1 MSRLRITKILILL
14 AAIVP
19 LERLAW
25 KAFHDG
31 LGANPVE
38 VITHSTGDWTLILIL
53 TTLSIT
59 PLRKLTKQYWLIGVR
74 RMIGLFAF
82 FYGCLH
88 FTTYIW
94 LDKSFDVHE
103 MIKDVYKR
111 PFITA
116 GFTAFVLMIPLALTS
131 TKGWIRR
138 LGKNWQRL
146 HRLIYVTGIAAV
158 IHYIWLVK
166 ADLRKPLQYAFV
178 LGVLLLY
185 RVVVW
190 VSEARRKMTPAART
204 PRPAEVTEV

>member
-1 MSRLRITKILILL
+1 MSRLRITKVLIFL
-14 AAIVP
+14 AAFVP
-19 LERLAW
+19 LERLVW
-25 KAFHDG
+25 KFFHDA
-31 LGANPVE
+31 LGANPIE
-38 VITHSTGDWTLILIL
+38 VITHSTGDWTMILIL

-59 PLRKLTKQYWLIGVR
+59 PLRMLTKQYWLIGVR

-94 LDKSFDVHE
+94 LDKFFDVHE

-146 HRLIYVTGIAAV
+146 HRLIYVTAIAGV
-158 IHYIWLVK
+158 VHYIWLVK

-178 LGVLLLY
+178 LGVLLSY
-185 RVVVW
+185 RIIVW
-190 VSEARRKMTPAART
+190 MAQARRNAAAGASRRSPQPT
-204 PRPAEVTEV
+204 KG